1 MNESSSASAPSGL
14 HAVKAPGDKDPD
26 IKGSGANV
34 IPEQNTVPLL
44 ILSLLCALLVLAA
57 LVWGAPIPFS
67 DLWSNEATKA
77 ETARR
82 IFLELRPPRI
92 LAGLLVGASLA
103 TAGAALQSVF
113 RNPLAEPYLLG
124 VSSGGALGAAI
135 ALWLGPALNGLFA
148 SFGTVSLFAFVGSLG
163 ASVLVYRLG
172 QSSQMMLSSS
182 GAGQRASLLLTGVA
196 VSALLSAVMSLVVTL
211 SSRLDI
217 ARQMTFW
224 LLGGLAGATLIQTAW
239 LAASLVIGGLVMLA
253 SARDLDALQVGDEE
267 ASSLGVEIERVHR
280 RLLLAAALMSASAV
294 ATAGLIG
301 FIGLLAPHLARLVFG
316 RGARTM
322 LPAAALLGA
331 MLLCGCDALARSIA
345 SPLEIPVGIL
355 TAILGVPLWIALM
368 RRQ

>member
-1 MNESSSASAPSGL
+1 VNESSSASSSLRSRAGE
-14 HAVKAPGDKDPD
+14 DT
-26 IKGSGANV
+26 GANV
-34 IPEQNTVPLL
+34 VFKRRLKRQLMLPV
-44 ILSLLCALLVLAA
+44 LCAIVVLAA
-57 LVWGAPIPFS
+57 LVWGAPVSIA
-67 DLWSNEATKA
+67 DLWSSDAGKA
-77 ETARR
+77 DTARR
-82 IFLELRPPRI
+82 IFLELRPPRV

-103 TAGAALQSVF
+103 VAGAALQSVF

-135 ALWLGPALNGLFA
+135 ALWLGPTLNGLFS

-172 QSSQMMLSSS
+172 QSPQIMSSS

-196 VSALLSAVMSLVVTL
+196 VSALLSALMSLVVTL

-224 LLGGLAGATLIQTAW
+224 LLGGLAGATLMQTAW
-239 LAASLVIGGLVMLA
+239 LAVSLLIGGIIMLA
-253 SARDLDALQVGDEE
+253 SSRDLDALQVGDEE
-267 ASSLGVEIERVHR
+267 ASTLGVEIERVHR
-280 RLLLAAALMSASAV
+280 RLLLAAALLSASAV

-301 FIGLLAPHLARLVFG
+301 FIGLLAPHLARLAFG
-316 RGARTM
+316 RGARSM

-331 MLLCGCDALARSIA
+331 TLLCGCDALARSIA
-345 SPLEIPVGIL
+345 SPIEIPVGIL

-368 RRQ
+368 RRS